1 MGLCGCVES
10 SSFYLSNLALQRVR
24 SRIVTHERL
33 AADKFA
39 HHRNQKSANT
49 PTLSNARTYVPISV
63 AAQGNPRACKIF
75 CVFSSEASDNTWL
88 CRCSASSIPNGGRSK
103 MSSTNSWYLAF
114 AVFIGQTS
122 LGPWRR
128 HQPCTHEGA
137 RVLYANIRPC
147 SWLSAWVPLSVCDP
161 ERVRMYAAVV
171 RAGGSQRHNNWR
183 EDGSVGGPAQ
193 NSSQPKT
200 RR

>member
-1 MGLCGCVES
+1 MGLCGCVEN

-49 PTLSNARTYVPISV
+49 PFRTHAHTYPFLWRPKATRVHARFFVYVQAKQVTIHGCAGVQRP
-63 AAQGNPRACKIF
+63 QFRMEEGRRCRPRTPGILLLPF
-75 CVFSSEASDNTWL
+75 
-88 CRCSASSIPNGGRSK
+88 
-103 MSSTNSWYLAF
+103 
-114 AVFIGQTS
+114 S
-122 LGPWRR
+122 LGRLLWDFGGGTNA
-128 HQPCTHEGA
+128 CTHEGA

-171 RAGGSQRHNNWR
+171 RAGGSQRHHNWR